1 MSNGYCL
8 LAEKCRCNGKPVNL
22 CNQWVPAKAP
32 MPSPIHAGNWADFQ
46 AHQLAHPGKPYIGK
60 EYHGVLPPKR
70 AKDLPADMVV
80 LPQHYSRW
88 AIEPVYFIGQNKMS
102 FLQGNIIKYACRA
115 EFKHETPVEDLLK
128 DIRYAIM
135 WGKFLLGDPDWAK
148 EYKTDIAAML
158 KKELS
163 YAAVD

>member
-1 MSNGYCL
+1 MTY
-8 LAEKCRCNGKPVNL
+8 
-22 CNQWVPAKAP
+22 CNQWVPRA
-32 MPSPIHAGNWADFQ
+32 SPLTDILHAGNWADYT
-46 AHQLAHPGKPYIGK
+46 AHQLAHPGKPYFGPTPIRPQPSP
-60 EYHGVLPPKR
+60 VQAIPKR
-70 AKDLPADMVV
+70 AKALPDDMVV

-88 AIEPVYFIGQNKMS
+88 AIEPVYFIGVNKMS

-148 EYKTDIAAML
+148 EYKTDIGAML
-158 KKELS
+158 KEELS
-163 YAAVD
+163 YNAHHA